1 MILQNEDQY
10 IEFTIKD
17 YEFPDIIS
25 AHDEFNYDANWLIC
39 EVKYRDK
46 KDTVT
51 YQDPCLLTYELVE
64 VSDALAQIIIGYRD
78 EYTSNFTEPYLQFQ
92 IVRTSGKIGMALT
105 FTYDNAD
112 WKDVTLTTILS
123 NEEAVA
129 KLKALQHLVRR
140 FPKR

>member
-64 VSDALAQIIIGYRD
+64 VSDALA
-78 EYTSNFTEPYLQFQ
+78 
-92 IVRTSGKIGMALT
+92 
-105 FTYDNAD
+105 
-112 WKDVTLTTILS
+112 
-123 NEEAVA
+123 
-129 KLKALQHLVRR
+129 
-140 FPKR
+140 